1 MKLPGRLAAL
11 RERNFRLF
19 FIGQA
24 TSQLG
29 TGMVGV
35 ALSFAVLDLTGSVSD
50 LGFVLA
56 AQTVPL
62 VLFLLVGGTVAD
74 RLPRRAVM
82 LVSDAARCVT
92 QGTLAALLLTGHA
105 ELWHL
110 LALQFLGGTATAFFL
125 PAVTGLTTQV
135 VAAERLQEA
144 NALRSLAS
152 SGGSIAGP
160 AIAGVLVATAGPG
173 WALACD
179 AASFALSSV
188 FLGMLQ
194 LPPHVVAQSSIVRDL
209 IEGWHA
215 FRSRTWLVLANAHA
229 AIANVTMLAPFY
241 VIGPAVA
248 KRFLGGAGA
257 WALIVSCFGIGLVAG
272 GLISLTLRP
281 RRPMLVGLAATISNV
296 PVLVLLAVH
305 APAAA
310 IAVFAVGAGATLTF
324 LNTVWETTLQQHVPA
339 RLLSRVVAYDWFAA
353 LVFQPIG
360 YTVAGLVAAHLLGLS
375 GTLWLGAVIGSIS
388 TVVIVSLP
396 SIRTLEAKPGGV
408 TTADQAAQ
416 A

>member
-1 MKLPGRLAAL
+1 LKLAGRLGPL

-50 LGFVLA
+50 LGLVLA

-82 LVSDAARCVT
+82 LVSDGARCVT
-92 QGTLAALLLTGHA
+92 QGVLAALLLSGHA
-105 ELWHL
+105 QLWHL
-110 LALQFLGGTATAFFL
+110 LALQFLGGTATAFFV

-160 AIAGVLVATAGPG
+160 AIAGALVATVGPG
-173 WALACD
+173 WALAAD
-179 AASFALSSV
+179 AASFGVSAI
-188 FLGMLQ
+188 FLARLQ
-194 LPPHVVAQSSIVRDL
+194 LPPHLDIPRMTMLRDL
-209 IEGWHA
+209 AEGWRE
-215 FRSRTWLVLANAHA
+215 FRSRAWLVLANVHA
-229 AIANVTMLAPFY
+229 AIANVALLAPFY

-248 KRFLGGAGA
+248 KRSLGGVGA
-257 WALIVSCFGIGLVAG
+257 WALIVSFFGVGLVVG
-272 GLISLTLRP
+272 GLIALAVRP
-281 RRPMLVGLAATISNV
+281 RRPMFVGLGATVVMV
-296 PVLVLLAVH
+296 PPLVLLAVR
-305 APAAA
+305 APA
-310 IAVFAVGAGATLTF
+310 IAVAVSAIAAGANLTF
-324 LNTVWETTLQQHVPA
+324 LNTVWETTLQEQVPA
-339 RLLSRVVAYDWFAA
+339 RLLSRLVAYDWLAS
-353 LVFQPIG
+353 LVFQPLG
-360 YTVAGLVAAHLLGLS
+360 YAAAGLVAAHLLGLS
-375 GTLWLGAVIGSIS
+375 GTLWLGAAVGAVS
-388 TVVIVSLP
+388 TVVVVSLP
-396 SIRTLEAKPGGV
+396 SIRGLEARP
-408 TTADQAAQ
+408 AA

>member
-1 MKLPGRLAAL
+1 LKLPGRLAAL
-11 RERNFRLF
+11 RERNFLLF

-82 LVSDAARCVT
+82 LVSDTARCVT
-92 QGTLAALLLTGHA
+92 QGILAALLLTGHA
-105 ELWHL
+105 QPWHL

-135 VAAERLQEA
+135 VASHRLQEA

-152 SGGSIAGP
+152 SSGSIAGP
-160 AIAGVLVATAGPG
+160 AIAGLLVATVGPG

-179 AASFALSSV
+179 AASFAVSAF
-188 FLGMLQ
+188 FLGMLR
-194 LPPHVVAQSSIVRDL
+194 LPAHDLVTQSSLLRDL

-248 KRFLGGAGA
+248 KRSLGGAGA

-281 RRPMLVGLAATISNV
+281 RRPMLVGLAATVSNV
-296 PVLVLLAVH
+296 PVLVLLAVR
-305 APAAA
+305 APTVA

-324 LNTVWETTLQQHVPA
+324 LNTVWETTLQQHVPM

-375 GTLWLGAVIGSIS
+375 GTLLLGAAIGAVS

-396 SIRTLEAKPGGV
+396 SIRTLEAKPPIP
-408 TTADQAAQ
+408 TANQAAQ

>member
-1 MKLPGRLAAL
+1 VRLPGRLGAL

-19 FIGQA
+19 FLGQA

-50 LGFVLA
+50 LGLVLA

-62 VLFLLVGGTVAD
+62 VVFLLVGGTVAD
-74 RLPRRAVM
+74 RLPRRAAM
-82 LVSDAARCVT
+82 LVSDSARFVT
-92 QGTLAALLLTGHA
+92 QGTLAALLITGHA

-125 PAVTGLTTQV
+125 PSVTGLTTQV
-135 VAAERLQEA
+135 VSAERLQEA

-160 AIAGVLVATAGPG
+160 AIAGVLVATVGAG
-173 WALACD
+173 WALAAD
-179 AASFALSSV
+179 AGSFAISAF
-188 FLGMLQ
+188 FLGRLRLPSHDLISQTTML
-194 LPPHVVAQSSIVRDL
+194 RDL
-209 IEGWHA
+209 LEGWQE
-215 FRSRTWLVLANAHA
+215 FRSRTWLVLANVHA

-248 KRFLGGAGA
+248 KRSLGGAGA

-296 PVLVLLAVH
+296 PALVLLAVR
-305 APAAA
+305 APAVVVALS
-310 IAVFAVGAGATLTF
+310 AVPAGATLTF
-324 LNTVWETTLQQHVPA
+324 LNTVWETTLQQQVPG
-339 RLLSRVVAYDWFAA
+339 RLLSRIVAYDWLAA

-360 YTVAGLVAAHLLGLS
+360 YAAAGLVAAHLLGLS
-375 GTLWLGAVIGSIS
+375 GTLWLGAAIGSVS
-388 TVVIVSLP
+388 TIFIVSLP
-396 SIRTLEAKPGGV
+396 SIRTLEARP
-408 TTADQAAQ
+408 AA

>member
-1 MKLPGRLAAL
+1 L

-62 VLFLLVGGTVAD
+62 VVFLLIGGTVAD

-82 LVSDAARCVT
+82 LVSDSARCVT
-92 QGTLAALLLTGHA
+92 QGTLAALLLSGHA
-105 ELWHL
+105 QLWHL

-135 VAAERLQEA
+135 VAPDRLQEA
-144 NALRSLAS
+144 NALRSLVS

-160 AIAGVLVATAGPG
+160 AIAGVLVATVGPG

-179 AASFALSSV
+179 AASFAVSAI
-188 FLGMLQ
+188 FLGRLR
-194 LPPHVVAQSSIVRDL
+194 LRPHDVISQTSLVRDL
-209 IEGWHA
+209 IEGWNE
-215 FRSRTWLVLANAHA
+215 FRSRTWLVLANVHA
-229 AIANVTMLAPFY
+229 AIANVAMLAPFY

-248 KRFLGGAGA
+248 KRSLGGAGA
-257 WALIVSCFGIGLVAG
+257 WASIASCFGIGLVAG
-272 GLISLTLRP
+272 GLVSLSLRP
-281 RRPMLVGLAATISNV
+281 RRPMLVGLGATLSNV
-296 PVLVLLAVH
+296 PALVLLAVR
-305 APAAA
+305 APAVAVAVCA
-310 IAVFAVGAGATLTF
+310 IPAGATLTF
-324 LNTVWETTLQQHVPA
+324 LNTVWETTLQQLIPA

-360 YTVAGLVAAHLLGLS
+360 YTAAGLVAAHLLGLS
-375 GTLWLGAVIGSIS
+375 GTLWLGAAIGAAS
-388 TVVIVSLP
+388 TAVIVSLP
-396 SIRTLEAKPGGV
+396 SIRTLEAEPPV
-408 TTADQAAQ
+408 VTADQAAQ

>member
-1 MKLPGRLAAL
+1 LKLPGRLAAL

-19 FIGQA
+19 FLGQA

-82 LVSDAARCVT
+82 LVSDAARGVT

-135 VAAERLQEA
+135 VAANHLQEA

-179 AASFALSSV
+179 AASFAVSAW
-188 FLGMLQ
+188 FLGRLR
-194 LPPHVVAQSSIVRDL
+194 LPPHDPVAQESMLRDL

-248 KRFLGGAGA
+248 KRSLGGAGA
-257 WALIVSCFGIGLVAG
+257 WALIVSCFGVGLVAG

-281 RRPMLVGLAATISNV
+281 RRPMLVGLGATISNV
-296 PVLVLLAVH
+296 PVLILLAVR
-305 APAAA
+305 APAVAT
-310 IAVFAVGAGATLTF
+310 AVFAVGAGATLTF

-375 GTLWLGAVIGSIS
+375 GTLWLGAAIGSVS
-388 TVVIVSLP
+388 TLFIVSLP
-396 SIRTLEAKPGGV
+396 SIRMLEAKPAV
-408 TTADQAAQ
+408 ATADQAAQ

>member
-1 MKLPGRLAAL
+1 MRLPGRLDAL

-29 TGMVGV
+29 TGMVPV
-35 ALSFAVLDLTGSVSD
+35 AISWAVLELTGSVSD
-50 LGFVLA
+50 LGLVLA

-62 VLFLLVGGTVAD
+62 VLFLIVGGTVAD

-82 LVSDAARCVT
+82 LVSDSARCLT
-92 QGTLAALLLTGHA
+92 QGLLAVLLITGRA
-105 ELWHL
+105 ELWEL
-110 LALQFLGGTATAFFL
+110 LVLQFLGGTATAFFL

-135 VAAERLQEA
+135 VSAERLQEA
-144 NALRSLAS
+144 NALRSLAG

-160 AIAGVLVATAGPG
+160 AIAGVLVAAFGPG

-179 AASFALSSV
+179 AASFAVSAV
-188 FLGMLQ
+188 FLGLLE
-194 LPPHVVAQSSIVRDL
+194 LPPHDALSQSSLLREL
-209 IEGWHA
+209 IEGWHE
-215 FRSRTWLVLANAHA
+215 FSSRTWLVLANAHA
-229 AIANVTMLAPFY
+229 AIANVAMLAPFY

-248 KRFLGGAGA
+248 KRFLGGVGS
-257 WALIVSCFGIGLVAG
+257 WALIVACFGVGLVAG

-281 RRPMLVGLAATISNV
+281 RRPMLVGLGATILNV

-305 APAAA
+305 APAVVT
-310 IAVFAVGAGATLTF
+310 AVFAIPAGATLTF
-324 LNTVWETTLQQHVPA
+324 LNTVWETTLQKHVPA

-353 LVFQPIG
+353 LVFQPLG
-360 YTVAGLVAAHLLGLS
+360 YVVAGLVAAHLLGLS
-375 GTLWLGAVIGSIS
+375 GTLWLGAAVGTIS
-388 TVVIVSLP
+388 TIVIVSLP
-396 SIRTLEAKPGGV
+396 SIRTLESEP
-408 TTADQAAQ
+408 TPSIADQAAR

>member
-1 MKLPGRLAAL
+1 MNLPGRLAPL
-11 RERNFRLF
+11 KERNFRLF

-29 TGMVGV
+29 TGMVPV
-35 ALSFAVLDLTGSVSD
+35 ALSWAVLELTGSVSD

-74 RLPRRAVM
+74 RLPRRALM
-82 LVSDAARCVT
+82 LVSDTARFVT
-92 QGTLAALLLTGHA
+92 QGLLAVLLVTHHA
-105 ELWHL
+105 QLWHV
-110 LALQFLGGTATAFFL
+110 LALQFLGGTAAAFFL

-135 VAAERLQEA
+135 VSKERLQEA
-144 NALRSLAS
+144 NALRSLAGS
-152 SGGSIAGP
+152 SGSIAGP
-160 AIAGVLVATAGPG
+160 AIAGVLVAAVGPG

-179 AASFALSSV
+179 AASFAISAF
-188 FLGMLQ
+188 FLGRLR
-194 LPPHVVAQSSIVRDL
+194 LPPHDVVSQASLLRDL
-209 IEGWHA
+209 VEGWHE
-215 FRSRTWLVLANAHA
+215 FRSRTWLVLANVHA

-248 KRFLGGAGA
+248 KRSLGGVGA
-257 WALIVSCFGIGLVAG
+257 WALIAACFGVGLVAG
-272 GLISLTLRP
+272 GLISLTFRP

-305 APAAA
+305 APAVV
-310 IAVFAVGAGATLTF
+310 IAVSALLPGATLTF
-324 LNTVWETTLQQHVPA
+324 LNTVWETTMQRYIPT

-353 LVFQPIG
+353 LVFQPVG
-360 YTVAGLVAAHLLGLS
+360 YAVAGLVAAHLLGLS
-375 GTLWLGAVIGSIS
+375 GTLLLGAAIGTVS

-396 SIRTLEAKPGGV
+396 SIRTLEAEPRAP
-408 TTADQAAQ
+408 TADQAAQ

>member
-1 MKLPGRLAAL
+1 M

-50 LGFVLA
+50 PGFVLA

-62 VLFLLVGGTVAD
+62 VVFLLIGGTVAD

-82 LVSDAARCVT
+82 LVSDSARCVT
-92 QGTLAALLLTGHA
+92 QGTLAALLLSGHA
-105 ELWHL
+105 QLWHL

-135 VAAERLQEA
+135 VAPDRLQEA
-144 NALRSLAS
+144 NALRSLVS

-160 AIAGVLVATAGPG
+160 AIAGVLVATVGPG

-179 AASFALSSV
+179 AASFAVSAI
-188 FLGMLQ
+188 FLGRLR
-194 LPPHVVAQSSIVRDL
+194 LRPHDVISQTSLVRDL
-209 IEGWHA
+209 IEGWNE
-215 FRSRTWLVLANAHA
+215 FRSRTWLVLANVHA
-229 AIANVTMLAPFY
+229 AIANVAMLAPFY

-248 KRFLGGAGA
+248 KRSLGGAGA
-257 WALIVSCFGIGLVAG
+257 WASIASCFGIGLVAG
-272 GLISLTLRP
+272 GLVSLSLRP
-281 RRPMLVGLAATISNV
+281 RRPMLVGLGATLSNV
-296 PVLVLLAVH
+296 PALVLLAVR
-305 APAAA
+305 APAVAVAVCA
-310 IAVFAVGAGATLTF
+310 IPAGATLTF
-324 LNTVWETTLQQHVPA
+324 LNTVWETTLQQLIPA

-360 YTVAGLVAAHLLGLS
+360 YTAAGLVAAHLLGLS
-375 GTLWLGAVIGSIS
+375 GTLWLGAAIGAAS
-388 TVVIVSLP
+388 TAVIVSLP
-396 SIRTLEAKPGGV
+396 SIRTLEAEPPV
-408 TTADQAAQ
+408 VTADQAAQ

>member
-1 MKLPGRLAAL
+1 LKLPRRLEAL

-35 ALSFAVLDLTGSVSD
+35 ALSFAVLGLTGSVSD
-50 LGFVLA
+50 LGLVLA

-62 VLFLLVGGTVAD
+62 VLFLIVGGTVAD

-82 LVSDAARCVT
+82 LVSDSARCLT
-92 QGTLAALLLTGHA
+92 QGLLAALLLTHHA
-105 ELWHL
+105 QLWHL

-125 PAVTGLTTQV
+125 PAVTGLTPQV
-135 VAAERLQEA
+135 VSNQRLQEA
-144 NALRSLAS
+144 NALRSLAGS
-152 SGGSIAGP
+152 SGSIAGP
-160 AIAGVLVATAGPG
+160 VIAGVLVAAVGPG

-179 AASFALSSV
+179 AASFAVSAFFLSR
-188 FLGMLQ
+188 LR
-194 LPPHVVAQSSIVRDL
+194 LPAHDAISQSSLLRDL
-209 IEGWHA
+209 VEGWHE
-215 FRSRTWLVLANAHA
+215 FRSRTWLVLANVHA
-229 AIANVTMLAPFY
+229 AIANVTMLAPFF

-248 KRFLGGAGA
+248 KRYLGGVGA
-257 WALIVSCFGIGLVAG
+257 WALIAACFGVGLVIG

-281 RRPMLVGLAATISNV
+281 RRPMLVGLGATITNV
-296 PVLVLLAVH
+296 PLLVLLAVH
-305 APAAA
+305 ASAIAAA
-310 IAVFAVGAGATLTF
+310 ACAIPAGATLTF
-324 LNTVWETTLQQHVPA
+324 LNTVWETTLQKHIPA

-353 LVFQPIG
+353 LVFQPVG
-360 YTVAGLVAAHLLGLS
+360 YVVAGLVAAHVLGLS
-375 GTLWLGAVIGSIS
+375 GTLWLGAVIGTVS

-396 SIRTLEAKPGGV
+396 SIRTLEAEPQV
-408 TTADQAAQ
+408 PIADPAAP

>member
-1 MKLPGRLAAL
+1 LKLPGRLDAL

-29 TGMVGV
+29 TGMVPV
-35 ALSFAVLDLTGSVSD
+35 ALSWAVLELTGSVSD

-62 VLFLLVGGTVAD
+62 VLFLIVGGTVAD

-82 LVSDAARCVT
+82 LVSDSARTVT
-92 QGTLAALLLTGHA
+92 QGVLAALLITGHA
-105 ELWHL
+105 TLWEL
-110 LALQFLGGTATAFFL
+110 LALQFLGGSATAFFL

-135 VAAERLQEA
+135 VSAERLQEA
-144 NALRSLAS
+144 NALRSLAG

-160 AIAGVLVATAGPG
+160 AIAGVLVAAFGPG

-179 AASFALSSV
+179 AGSFATSAL
-188 FLGMLQ
+188 FLGLLD
-194 LPPHVVAQSSIVRDL
+194 LPPHDVVSQSSLVREL
-209 IEGWHA
+209 AEGWHE

-241 VIGPAVA
+241 VVGPAVA
-248 KRFLGGAGA
+248 KRSLGGVGA
-257 WALIVSCFGIGLVAG
+257 WALIAACFGVGLVCG

-281 RRPMLVGLAATISNV
+281 RRPMLVGLGATISNV
-296 PVLVLLAVH
+296 PVLALLAVR
-305 APAAA
+305 APAVAVAA
-310 IAVFAVGAGATLTF
+310 CAIPAGATLTF
-324 LNTVWETTLQQHVPA
+324 LNTVWETTLQKHIPA

-353 LVFQPIG
+353 LVFQPLG

-375 GTLWLGAVIGSIS
+375 GTLWLGAAIGAVS

-396 SIRTLEAKPGGV
+396 SIRLLESEPR
-408 TTADQAAQ
+408 AARPEP
-416 A
+416 APLA

>member
-1 MKLPGRLAAL
+1 MRLPRRLGAL
-11 RERNFRLF
+11 ADRNFRLF
-19 FIGQA
+19 FIGHA

-50 LGFVLA
+50 LGLVLA

-82 LVSDAARCVT
+82 LVSDGARCVT

-105 ELWHL
+105 QLWHL

-135 VAAERLQEA
+135 VAPDRLQEA

-179 AASFALSSV
+179 AGSFAVSAF
-188 FLGMLQ
+188 FLGRLQ
-194 LPPHVVAQSSIVRDL
+194 LPPHDVITQASMVRDL
-209 IEGWHA
+209 IEGWNE
-215 FRSRTWLVLANAHA
+215 FRSRTWLVLANLHA

-241 VIGPAVA
+241 VIGPAVT
-248 KRFLGGAGA
+248 KRSLGGAGA

-281 RRPMLVGLAATISNV
+281 RRPLLVGLAATISNV
-296 PVLVLLAVH
+296 PALVLLALR
-305 APAAA
+305 APA
-310 IAVFAVGAGATLTF
+310 IAVAVCAVPAGATLTF

-375 GTLWLGAVIGSIS
+375 GTLWLGAAIGSVS
-388 TVVIVSLP
+388 TIFIVSLP
-396 SIRTLEAKPGGV
+396 SIRMLEAKPSGA
-408 TTADQAAQ
+408 TAEQGAQ

>member
-1 MKLPGRLAAL
+1 LKLPGRLAAL
-11 RERNFRLF
+11 RERNFLLF

-82 LVSDAARCVT
+82 LVSDTARCVT
-92 QGTLAALLLTGHA
+92 QGILAALLLTGHA
-105 ELWHL
+105 QLWHL

-135 VAAERLQEA
+135 VASDRLQEA

-152 SGGSIAGP
+152 SSGSIAGP
-160 AIAGVLVATAGPG
+160 AIAGVLVATVGPG

-179 AASFALSSV
+179 AASFAVSAF
-188 FLGMLQ
+188 FLGMLR
-194 LPPHVVAQSSIVRDL
+194 LPAHDLVTQSSLLRDL

-248 KRFLGGAGA
+248 KRSLGGAGA

-281 RRPMLVGLAATISNV
+281 RRPMLVGLAATVSNV
-296 PVLVLLAVH
+296 PVLVLLAVR
-305 APAAA
+305 APTVA

-324 LNTVWETTLQQHVPA
+324 LNTVWETTLQQHVPV

-360 YTVAGLVAAHLLGLS
+360 YTVAGIVAAHLLGLS
-375 GTLWLGAVIGSIS
+375 GTLWLGAAIGTVS

-396 SIRTLEAKPGGV
+396 SIRTLEAKPPIP
-408 TTADQAAQ
+408 TANQAAQ

>member
-1 MKLPGRLAAL
+1 MELPGRLAAL

-29 TGMVGV
+29 TGMVPV
-35 ALSFAVLDLTGSVSD
+35 ALSWAVLELTGSVSD

-82 LVSDAARCVT
+82 LVSDSARCVT
-92 QGTLAALLLTGHA
+92 QGLLAALLLTHHA
-105 ELWHL
+105 QLWHL

-135 VAAERLQEA
+135 VSSERLQEA
-144 NALRSLAS
+144 NALRSLAG

-160 AIAGVLVATAGPG
+160 AIAGVLVAAFGPG

-179 AASFALSSV
+179 AASFAISA
-188 FLGMLQ
+188 FYLGRLR
-194 LPPHVVAQSSIVRDL
+194 LPRNDVISQTSLLRDL
-209 IEGWHA
+209 VEGWHE
-215 FRSRTWLVLANAHA
+215 FRSRTWLVLANVHA

-248 KRFLGGAGA
+248 KRFLGGVGS
-257 WALIVSCFGIGLVAG
+257 WALIAAAFGVGLVAG

-281 RRPMLVGLAATISNV
+281 QRPMLVGLAATISNV
-296 PVLVLLAVH
+296 PALVLLAVH
-305 APAAA
+305 GPA
-310 IAVFAVGAGATLTF
+310 IAVAASAVPAGASLTF
-324 LNTVWETTLQQHVPA
+324 LNTVWETTLQKHIPA

-353 LVFQPIG
+353 LVFQPLG

-375 GTLWLGAVIGSIS
+375 GTLWLGAAIGAVS

-396 SIRTLEAKPGGV
+396 SIRRLEAEPPV
-408 TTADQAAQ
+408 TTAGQAAQ

>member
-1 MKLPGRLAAL
+1 L

-62 VLFLLVGGTVAD
+62 VVFLLIGGTVAD

-82 LVSDAARCVT
+82 LVSDSARCVT
-92 QGTLAALLLTGHA
+92 QGTLAALLLSGHA
-105 ELWHL
+105 QLWHL

-135 VAAERLQEA
+135 VAPDRLQEA

-160 AIAGVLVATAGPG
+160 AIAGVLVATVGPG

-179 AASFALSSV
+179 AASFAVSAI
-188 FLGMLQ
+188 FLGRLR
-194 LPPHVVAQSSIVRDL
+194 LRPHDVISQTSLVRDL
-209 IEGWHA
+209 IEGWNE
-215 FRSRTWLVLANAHA
+215 FRSRTWLVLANVHA
-229 AIANVTMLAPFY
+229 AIANVAMLAPFY

-248 KRFLGGAGA
+248 KRSLGGAGA
-257 WALIVSCFGIGLVAG
+257 WASIASCFGIGLVAG
-272 GLISLTLRP
+272 GLVSLSLRP
-281 RRPMLVGLAATISNV
+281 RRPMLVGLGATLSNV
-296 PVLVLLAVH
+296 PALVLLAVR
-305 APAAA
+305 APAVAVAA
-310 IAVFAVGAGATLTF
+310 CAIPAGATLTF
-324 LNTVWETTLQQHVPA
+324 LNTVWETTLQQLIPA

-360 YTVAGLVAAHLLGLS
+360 YTAAGLVAAHLLGLS
-375 GTLWLGAVIGSIS
+375 GTLWLGAAIGAAS
-388 TVVIVSLP
+388 TAVIVSLP
-396 SIRTLEAKPGGV
+396 SIRTLEAEPPV
-408 TTADQAAQ
+408 VTADQAAQ